1 MNNIQDNFIKLLFEK
16 GETICVS
23 HNQFGY
29 HSINIDDLYKDKI
42 TLISPN
48 GRENDIN
55 FSQIN
60 LIAINPISGFR
71 RDDNVTSYRSFLLE
85 LDEGSLKE
93 QYDYI
98 EKLKLP
104 NSACV
109 FSGNKSLHYLITLEK
124 PLISKQI
131 WQFYNNWIL
140 NVVSKADQQLK
151 NPSRSIRFPMNR
163 RLNNNHLQ
171 KLLYIKKRININDL
185 IIWLNK
191 FPNCKPIQKIIPTVK
206 KKFTV
211 QSIPNWVKEIL
222 EEGIT
227 VDRNK
232 TWFRVAAVLATRN
245 FDYEEVVEILD
256 NFFEEDKDF
265 KRREWIT
272 AIKSAFKHVL
282 EN

>member
-171 KLLYIKKRININDL
+171 KLLYIKKRI
-185 IIWLNK
+185 
-191 FPNCKPIQKIIPTVK
+191 PTVK